1 MSEPGTHADVVEQLR
16 RFLDA
21 VAVAVPGPEAR
32 AELAK
37 DLAGWTERLAGDR
50 VEESSR
56 DYGHRID
63 LPSAGQATTPR
74 YEVRVDEP
82 PVRLTGTTSFTAFF
96 HGGRGV
102 AHGGTI
108 PLLFDELFGRLA
120 NCQGMPASRTA
131 YLTTQY
137 RSVVRLDAPLTFR
150 AWSDRVEGRKR
161 FLRAE
166 LHDGHILCAE
176 GEALFVTLR
185 DGQP

>member
-1 MSEPGTHADVVEQLR
+1 MSETGTHAEVVQQLR
-16 RFLDA
+16 GFLDA
-21 VAVAVPGPEAR
+21 VALAVPDPGTR
-32 AELAK
+32 AELAS
-37 DLAGWTERLAGDR
+37 DLAEWTERLAAHR

-56 DYGHRID
+56 EYGHRID
-63 LPSAGQATTPR
+63 LPSAGQATTPH

-82 PVRLTGTTSFTAFF
+82 PVQLTGTTSFTAFF

-131 YLTTQY
+131 YLMTQY
-137 RSVVRLDAPLTFR
+137 RSVVRLDAPLTFT

-166 LHDGHILCAE
+166 LHDGPVLCAE